1 MEKTKISVHDLN
13 LYYGENHALK
23 NVSMDI
29 KEKAITAFIGPS
41 GCGKST
47 FLKTLNRM
55 NDLVDN
61 VRIDGS
67 VQIDGED
74 IYAKGIDTTMLRKK
88 VGMVFQQP
96 NPFPMS
102 IYDNVAYGP
111 RVHGIKDKKRLDQLV
126 EESLR
131 GAAIWDEVK
140 DRLKKSA
147 LSLSGGQQQRICI
160 ARALAVEPEILLMDE
175 PTSALDPISTTK
187 IEDLME
193 DLKKKYTV
201 VVVTH
206 NMQQAVRVSDYT
218 AFFLVGEM
226 VEFGETKQIF
236 SYPKDKRTEDYI
248 RKIWLIER
256 DIHMRNKFN
265 EQLLELNKEMI
276 EMGNKII
283 DSIKMAIAALESSDT
298 EKAKRIMEGDAEID
312 RLQKKIEN
320 ICFNLLIQQ
329 QPVATDLRN
338 VTAAMKMVT
347 DMERIGDHAADIS
360 EITILMGQESRVD
373 QFEHIAKMANETMI
387 MLNHSI
393 EAYVEKDA
401 EKARRVIEHDDIVDA
416 LFDAAKKDVIQLIL
430 DDSGEGEEA
439 TDLLMIAKYFE
450 RIGDHATNIAEWV
463 IFSLTTSADS
473 DIE

>member
-1 MEKTKISVHDLN
+1 M
-13 LYYGENHALK
+13 
-23 NVSMDI
+23 
-29 KEKAITAFIGPS
+29 
-41 GCGKST
+41 
-47 FLKTLNRM
+47 
-55 NDLVDN
+55 
-61 VRIDGS
+61 
-67 VQIDGED
+67 
-74 IYAKGIDTTMLRKK
+74 
-88 VGMVFQQP
+88 
-96 NPFPMS
+96 
-102 IYDNVAYGP
+102 
-111 RVHGIKDKKRLDQLV
+111 
-126 EESLR
+126 
-131 GAAIWDEVK
+131 
-140 DRLKKSA
+140 
-147 LSLSGGQQQRICI
+147 
-160 ARALAVEPEILLMDE
+160 
-175 PTSALDPISTTK
+175 
-187 IEDLME
+187 
-193 DLKKKYTV
+193 
-201 VVVTH
+201 
-206 NMQQAVRVSDYT
+206 
-218 AFFLVGEM
+218 
-226 VEFGETKQIF
+226 
-236 SYPKDKRTEDYI
+236 
-248 RKIWLIER
+248 IER

-298 EKAKRIMEGDAEID
+298 EKAKMIMEGDAEID

-401 EKARRVIEHDDIVDA
+401 AKARRVIEHDDIVDA

-473 DIE
+473 DTE

>member
-1 MEKTKISVHDLN
+1 M
-13 LYYGENHALK
+13 
-23 NVSMDI
+23 
-29 KEKAITAFIGPS
+29 
-41 GCGKST
+41 
-47 FLKTLNRM
+47 
-55 NDLVDN
+55 
-61 VRIDGS
+61 
-67 VQIDGED
+67 
-74 IYAKGIDTTMLRKK
+74 
-88 VGMVFQQP
+88 
-96 NPFPMS
+96 
-102 IYDNVAYGP
+102 
-111 RVHGIKDKKRLDQLV
+111 
-126 EESLR
+126 
-131 GAAIWDEVK
+131 
-140 DRLKKSA
+140 
-147 LSLSGGQQQRICI
+147 
-160 ARALAVEPEILLMDE
+160 
-175 PTSALDPISTTK
+175 
-187 IEDLME
+187 
-193 DLKKKYTV
+193 
-201 VVVTH
+201 
-206 NMQQAVRVSDYT
+206 
-218 AFFLVGEM
+218 
-226 VEFGETKQIF
+226 
-236 SYPKDKRTEDYI
+236 
-248 RKIWLIER
+248 IER

-401 EKARRVIEHDDIVDA
+401 EKARRVIEHDNIVDA